1 MQPLWSAD
9 PLNGV
14 VVWGSLGIVAWSI
27 IAAFVGTWLG
37 TLRQMGRGR
46 PRLLPTPPRR
56 MRQRPLRSSVAM
68 SASAVP
74 IR

>member
-1 MQPLWSAD
+1 MRLLWSAD

-46 PRLLPTPPRR
+46 LSTPPR
-56 MRQRPLRSSVAM
+56 QRHLRSRVAM

-74 IR
+74 V

>member
-1 MQPLWSAD
+1 MRPLWSAD

-14 VVWGSLGIVAWSI
+14 VVWGSLGLVAWSL

-37 TLRQMGRGR
+37 ALRQMGRGG
-46 PRLLPTPPRR
+46 PRLLPTPPRH
-56 MRQRPLRSSVAM
+56 MRQRPLRASVVM

-74 IR
+74 VR